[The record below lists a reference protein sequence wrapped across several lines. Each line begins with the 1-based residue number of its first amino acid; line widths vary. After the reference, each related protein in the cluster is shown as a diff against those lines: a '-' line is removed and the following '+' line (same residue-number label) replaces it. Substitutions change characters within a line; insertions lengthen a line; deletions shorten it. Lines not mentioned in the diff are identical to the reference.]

1 LGENAE
7 KVGLEGIEGLE
18 GLGQWVVVGFE
29 GKREGGLVELRGLRE
44 DLVGGRRRSLGL
56 GLEEEVAGLEVP
68 RYVFIVGYLATSSSP
83 SDTPGSAPSPSSSS
97 SPLTFG

>member
-1 LGENAE
+1 LGE

-29 GKREGGLVELRGLRE
+29 GKREGSLVELRGLRE

-56 GLEEEVAGLEVP
+56 GLRNVRG
-68 RYVFIVGYLATSSSP
+68 G
-83 SDTPGSAPSPSSSS
+83 G
-97 SPLTFG
+97 